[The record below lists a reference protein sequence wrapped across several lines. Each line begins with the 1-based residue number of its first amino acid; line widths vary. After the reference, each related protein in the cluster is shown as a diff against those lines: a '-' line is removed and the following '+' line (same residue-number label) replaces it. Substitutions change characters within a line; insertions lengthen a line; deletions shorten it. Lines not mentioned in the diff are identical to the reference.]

1 VQVSHTPHHLDI
13 AFDDSN
19 LVAHAGLALS
29 SQLAARLEVRKLIR
43 QRLHLGSGVP
53 GAAHAD
59 LKAMTLISAL
69 LAGADCIDDVDLLR
83 SGATAS
89 VIGQWVAAPSTIG
102 TFLRAFTWGHA
113 RQLDAVSG
121 ELLARAW
128 KAGAGPGDAPFTF
141 DIDST
146 ICETYGTQKQD
157 GSKFT
162 YTKRPCPVAPMSSH
176 EPALL

>member
-1 VQVSHTPHHLDI
+1 MQVSHTPHHLDI

-83 SGATAS
+83 SGVTAS
-89 VIGQWVAAPSTIG
+89 VIGQWIAAPSTIG
-102 TFLRAFTWGHA
+102 TFAP
-113 RQLDAVSG
+113 S
-121 ELLARAW
+121 
-128 KAGAGPGDAPFTF
+128 PG
-141 DIDST
+141 
-146 ICETYGTQKQD
+146 
-157 GSKFT
+157 
-162 YTKRPCPVAPMSSH
+162 V
-176 EPALL
+176 